1 MQTAPP
7 SGQNDVGIPP
17 VSTSSL
23 PTSSSSV
30 PPNPTEPN
38 QTQIPTMDQMKENI
52 EKVPTPPNSIAP
64 PGITTSTQ
72 PDENQP
78 MTDSVAPP
86 EPPPPN
92 PLPQGGTPGLE
103 TNESNPNN
111 EPTETE

>member
-7 SGQNDVGIPP
+7 SGQNDVGLPP

-23 PTSSSSV
+23 PTSMPSSV
-30 PPNPTEPN
+30 PQPPTEPN
-38 QTQIPTMDQMKENI
+38 PTQIPSMEMKE

-64 PGITTSTQ
+64 PTTTPTQ

-86 EPPPPN
+86 EPPP